1 MKDYNKISELRIKL
15 LVETLRNTNNGI
27 CNDWNTKKR
36 ENFIFKEIMKLNFI
50 LDGNFIKKN
59 KKVIKKIKEYYLLV
73 DIIPLPIE
81 IIEEY
86 LPKIEEGEIYLI
98 YEPFGS
104 NASPDFLL
112 ITKNGVIGIEDK
124 SSNNGKITFN
134 TGTPGGNKIIVYY
147 DRSEKKIYLITGER
161 WFWYDKTEKKYREFC
176 KQINDIA
183 KIKWEEKFGD
193 TLPYNDFYSRPMLI
207 DKKKIKDIAD
217 PDGIDVINKLKKYI

>member
-27 CNDWNTKKR
+27 CNDWNTKER
-36 ENFIFKEIMKLNFI
+36 ENFIFKEIMKLDFI
-50 LDGNFIKKN
+50 LDGNSIKKN

-86 LPKIEEGEIYLI
+86 FPKIEEGEIYLI

-104 NASPDFLL
+104 KASPDFLL
-112 ITKNGVIGIEDK
+112 ISKNGVIGIEDK

-147 DRSEKKIYLITGER
+147 DRSEKKVYLITGER
-161 WFWYDKTEKKYREFC
+161 WFWCDETEKNYREFC

-183 KIKWEEKFGD
+183 KIKWEEKFED

-207 DKKKIKDIAD
+207 DKKKIKDIAN
-217 PDGIDVINKLKKYI
+217 PDGTDVINKLKKYI